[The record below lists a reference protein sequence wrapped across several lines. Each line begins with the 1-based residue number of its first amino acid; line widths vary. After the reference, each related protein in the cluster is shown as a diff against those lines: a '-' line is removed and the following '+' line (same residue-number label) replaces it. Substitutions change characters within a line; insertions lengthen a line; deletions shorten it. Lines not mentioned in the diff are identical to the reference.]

1 VNTLSVERDGP
12 IVHVQLQ
19 RPEKLNAQTH
29 EMWFELRQLGAELGQ
44 DRAIRALIVSGAG
57 RSFSAGLDTSVLV
70 DFFGSDMAE
79 DLKGLNGS
87 ALVRKVQESFTWLA
101 NAPYPTIAAA
111 AAEGQVRCLASKD
124 LIEAGAAW
132 MEKREP
138 VYTGS

>member
-70 DFFGSDMAE
+70 DFFGSD
-79 DLKGLNGS
+79 
-87 ALVRKVQESFTWLA
+87 T
-101 NAPYPTIAAA
+101 AAG
-111 AAEGQVRCLASKD
+111 EGQVRCLASKD